1 MRSFAQSLEIY
12 FRYHDVKPGDII
24 SARVVSVGPEAVIL
38 RSGLKSDAYV
48 PRHEF
53 CNSKGSVALKPGEL
67 VPVLVEDL
75 GLRTGR
81 VILSYGKAKKIVSWR
96 ILERSFLK
104 EECVDGLIVHKVKGG
119 MTVMVN
125 GMRAFLPGSLIDIRP
140 VKDSEKYEGKKFK
153 FHIIKLD
160 KQRSNVVLSRRSVLE
175 SKYQEKRTRLIAT
188 LKDGEVVKGVVKNI
202 TDYGVFVDLGGLDGL
217 LHITDIS
224 WRRIKHPGNVVSLGD
239 TITVK
244 VLKFDRAKNRVS
256 LGLKQLHSD
265 PWDGV
270 IERYPP
276 GRKVRGRITNIT
288 DYGAFVEIEPGIEG
302 LVHISEMDW
311 KNKYILP
318 HKLLKIGQLVSV
330 SIIDISKTRRRIS
343 LGMKHR
349 SQSPWFN
356 LLRIHQ
362 KHDKFNVI
370 IKARTKLGILV
381 KLPMWLGGLVC
392 LSKFYREAI
401 FSTYNRNGIVEAS
414 LISVATNNGFIKLFS
429 EEILRSKF
437 LKTARQRRCNV
448 GSIIRRISRI
458 RRRTV
463 FRLFVRDKDARSK
476 LHVLCGISRRLRT
489 IRIVTIGKS
498 RFINMLKHYFKA
510 IAPST
515 R

>member
-1 MRSFAQSLEIY
+1 MYSFAKTLGLY
-12 FRYHDVKPGDII
+12 FRYHDVKPGDVI
-24 SARVVSVGPEAVIL
+24 SARVVSVSSETVTL

-53 CNSKGSVALKPGEL
+53 CSNNKNIALKIGDL

-75 GLRTGR
+75 GIRTGR
-81 VILSYGKAKKIVSWR
+81 VIVSYEKAKKIISWR
-96 ILERSFLK
+96 ILEKAFHK
-104 EECVDGLIVHKVKGG
+104 EECVDGLIVRKVKGG

-125 GMRAFLPGSLIDIRP
+125 GMRAFLPGSLIDMRP

-160 KQRSNVVLSRRSVLE
+160 KQRNNVVLSRRSVLE
-175 SKYQEKRTRLIAT
+175 SKYQEKRTALIAT
-188 LKDGEVVKGVVKNI
+188 LKDGEIVKGVVKNI
-202 TDYGVFVDLGGLDGL
+202 TDYGVFIDLGGLDGL

-244 VLKFDRAKNRVS
+244 VLKFDRTKNRVS

-276 GRKVRGRITNIT
+276 GRKVRGKITNIT

-311 KNKYILP
+311 KNKFILP

-349 SQSPWFN
+349 AQSPWLN
-356 LLRIHQ
+356 LLKVHQ

-370 IKARTKLGILV
+370 AKAKTKLGILV
-381 KLPMWLGGLVC
+381 KLPMCLGGLIC

-401 FSTYNRNGIVEAS
+401 FNTYNRNGIVEAS
-414 LISVATNNGFIKLFS
+414 LISVNVNNGFIKLFS
-429 EEILRSKF
+429 EEILRNKL
-437 LKTARQRRCNV
+437 LKTVRQKRCNA
-448 GSIIRRISRI
+448 GSIIRQVNRI
-458 RRRTV
+458 RRRIM
-463 FRLFVRDKDARSK
+463 FRSCRKAGS
-476 LHVLCGISRRLRT
+476 G
-489 IRIVTIGKS
+489 RIVLHILYNITKKLRAIKVIIIE
-498 RFINMLKHYFKA
+498 RQHFIAKLKHYFTA
-510 IAPST
+510 TI
-515 R
+515 